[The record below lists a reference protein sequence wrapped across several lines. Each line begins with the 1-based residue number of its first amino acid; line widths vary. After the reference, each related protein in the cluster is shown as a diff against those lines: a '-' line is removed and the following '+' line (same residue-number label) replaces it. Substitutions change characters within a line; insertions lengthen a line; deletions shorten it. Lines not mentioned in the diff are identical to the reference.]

1 MQNFLLQCRRK
12 PGCGAVGNENQQL
25 SKKYD
30 LTFTMVMPQRL
41 DFSGIYQGPIM
52 TIDHRNA
59 PVPEISPVLPVFLAK
74 NAKTP
79 CLSFSPPR
87 RPSERFFSSFVRLV
101 KVRKHH
107 FFQRRV
113 LARNRGL
120 CQPSRLSKGIS
131 SFAFLRGLDC
141 FFFSE

>member
-1 MQNFLLQCRRK
+1 MQNFLLQCRRE

-59 PVPEISPVLPVFLAK
+59 LVPVNSPFLPVFLAK

-79 CLSFSPPR
+79 CLGFPLTR
-87 RPSERFFSSFVRLV
+87 RPSERFFFLLCSLGESKEASFFPALGLGPQSRPLSAF
-101 KVRKHH
+101 KA
-107 FFQRRV
+107 FQGNLIIR
-113 LARNRGL
+113 
-120 CQPSRLSKGIS
+120 I
-131 SFAFLRGLDC
+131 F
-141 FFFSE
+141 